1 MRKVL
6 SWLDMK
12 YLQFKQVLLGK
23 PMIVNIDCKI
33 KRIEGGI
40 QISKQQRLLLS
51 NCKIL
56 YNKEDFEIVE
66 E

>member
-23 PMIVNIDCKI
+23 PMIMNIGF